1 MQKFSILKILEEKDC
16 RSMEKFSFN
25 TYFTEKTLNQSY
37 KDVVK
42 LFSFLYDDAK
52 FKKNTNLIVKVI
64 AQKLKLAPNV
74 VLQILEAS
82 GIEKL
87 EEARL
92 QELKIADLTKNQG
105 ISDFTKPFKNELTKL
120 KGSGA
125 TAAKL
130 ADIKYN
136 LTNDYVTF
144 IFLTERTPKYKDNF
158 NLKAVDPNTWTF
170 QDDNLYQIHIRF
182 KGIFRKITDFSKKR
196 RYISQDTIK
205 NLLRKCEIL
214 IWSDIPSFQFQ
225 GSNYLLSQLSA
236 AIHPTDIPPKYWQR
250 FHKNKNL
257 LDKHT
262 QNIINSMGFWLNPMA
277 TSILKLYKKKG

>member
-1 MQKFSILKILEEKDC
+1 
-16 RSMEKFSFN
+16 MEKFSFKV
-25 TYFTEKTLNQSY
+25 YLSEKSLNQSY

-52 FKKNTNLIVKVI
+52 FKKNINLIVKAI
-64 AQKLKLAPNV
+64 SQKLGISPNV
-74 VLQILEAS
+74 ILQILEAS
-82 GIEKL
+82 GVEKL
-87 EEARL
+87 EESRL

-158 NLKAVDPNTWTF
+158 NLKAVDPNTF
-170 QDDNLYQIHIRF
+170 ALNDDNVYEIHIRF
-182 KGIFRKITDFSKKR
+182 LGIFDKITKFSKKNK
-196 RYISQDTIK
+196 YITHKAIK
-205 NLLRKCEIL
+205 ELLKKSNLLIF
-214 IWSDIPSFQFQ
+214 STVPSFHWA
-225 GSNYLLSQLSA
+225 GANYWLSQLGGSL
-236 AIHPTDIPPKYWQR
+236 HPTDIYPKHWVKYHGEGQSR
-250 FHKNKNL
+250 

-262 QNIINSMGFWLNPMA
+262 QNIMNSMSFWLNPMA
-277 TSILKLYKKKG
+277 TSVLKLYKKKG

>member
-1 MQKFSILKILEEKDC
+1 
-16 RSMEKFSFN
+16 MEKFSFKV
-25 TYFTEKTLNQSY
+25 YLSEKSLNQSY

-52 FKKNTNLIVKVI
+52 FKKNINLIVKAI
-64 AQKLKLAPNV
+64 SQKLGISPNV
-74 VLQILEAS
+74 ILQILEAS
-82 GIEKL
+82 GVEKL
-87 EEARL
+87 EESRL

-136 LTNDYVTF
+136 LTNDYITF

-277 TSILKLYKKKG
+277 TSVLKLYKKKG